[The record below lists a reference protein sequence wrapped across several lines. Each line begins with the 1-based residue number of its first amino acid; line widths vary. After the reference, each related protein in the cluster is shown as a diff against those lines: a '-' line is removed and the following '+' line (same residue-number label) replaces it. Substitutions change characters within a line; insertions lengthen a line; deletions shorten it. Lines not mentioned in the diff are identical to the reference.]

1 MKYKSKYM
9 KYVQIFNLYSLQM
22 LVGSLRSYDLFYR
35 HVSWINLI
43 VNFVNL
49 FSFINLVNFVTL
61 WSFMRSYFHE
71 IERSCNKV
79 VDMVASA
86 QFTPYFVLWL
96 QSQVTATSLTPA
108 VNLD

>member
-22 LVGSLRSYDLFYR
+22 LVGSLRSYDLFY
-35 HVSWINLI
+35 HPVSGINLI
-43 VNFVNL
+43 VNFVYLLN
-49 FSFINLVNFVTL
+49 FVNLVNFVTL

-71 IERSCNKV
+71 IERSCYKV
-79 VDMVASA
+79 VSA

-96 QSQVTATSLTPA
+96 QAQVTTTSLTTA